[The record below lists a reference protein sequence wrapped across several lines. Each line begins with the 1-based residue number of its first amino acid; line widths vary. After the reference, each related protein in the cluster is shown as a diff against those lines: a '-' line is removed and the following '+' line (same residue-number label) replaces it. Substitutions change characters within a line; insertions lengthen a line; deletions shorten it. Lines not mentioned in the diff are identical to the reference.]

1 MPNVF
6 AKGAGR
12 LIPKAGLGT
21 KEMKQKNKGRVT
33 IPTDV
38 DVVPQTIAL
47 VEKWGADAI
56 RDCDGTDYPAELR
69 SVDAKVYATYYTTR
83 KDNDWANAHPEE
95 VQQMYIMTAF
105 HNAVEPELSIH
116 LMDHLYPDMLKVN
129 SRDDIKR
136 WWEVIDRTTG
146 QVVPTSDWD
155 YSEQTGDVT
164 IRNATPFHDYT
175 VSFLCYIMWDPVHMY
190 NAVTNGWDTSKR
202 QITFDVRQPL
212 TREFTMKRLRKFIEE
227 HPYVDVIRFTTFFH
241 QFTLIFDE
249 LAREKF
255 VDWYGY
261 SASVSPYI
269 LEQFEKEVGYSF
281 RAEYIIDQG
290 YMNNQYRVPSK
301 EFKDFQ
307 AFQRRE
313 VAKLAKEM
321 VDITHEMGKEAM
333 MFLGDHW
340 IGTEPFM
347 DEFKTIGLD
356 AVVGSVGNG
365 STLRLI
371 SDIDGVKYTEGRFLP
386 YFFPDTF
393 HEGGDPVKEAK
404 VNWVTARRAI
414 LRKPVD
420 RIGYG
425 GYLKLALEFPDFID
439 YVRSVCDEFRTLY
452 DNVHGTTPHC
462 VKTVA
467 VLNSWG
473 KMRAW
478 GNHMVHHALYQ
489 KQNYSYAGIIE
500 ALSGA
505 PFDVRFISFDDIRND
520 SSVLEDVDVII
531 NVGDADTAH
540 SGGCNWVDET
550 IITAIKK
557 FIYNG
562 GGFIGV
568 GEPSAYQW
576 EGRYFQLANVLGVE
590 LERGFNLNTDKY
602 NWQEHDHFILA
613 DCTKEVDF
621 GEGKKNVFALDGTT
635 ILKQKDKEVQMAVTQ
650 FGKGRTVYISGL
662 PYSFENSRILYRS
675 IIWAARDEENLHKW
689 YSTNFNVE
697 VHAYVKNGKYCV
709 VNNTYEP
716 QSTTVY
722 TGDGSSFTLDLAA
735 NEIRWYQIG

>member
-1 MPNVF
+1 MSE
-6 AKGAGR
+6 KLR
-12 LIPKAGLGT
+12 
-21 KEMKQKNKGRVT
+21 GRVT

-38 DVVPQTIAL
+38 DVVPETLEL
-47 VEKWGADAI
+47 VKRWGADAI

-69 SVDAKVYATYYTTR
+69 DVDAKVYSTYYTTR
-83 KDNDWANAHPEE
+83 KDNAWAKANPDEI
-95 VQQMYIMTAF
+95 QQMYIMTSF
-105 HNAVEPELSIH
+105 HTAVEAELSIH

-129 SRDDIKR
+129 SYDDIRR

-146 QVVPTSDWD
+146 EVVPVEEWD
-155 YSEQTGDVT
+155 YSEETGDVT
-164 IRNATPFHDYT
+164 IHNAKKFHDYT
-175 VSFLCYIMWDPVHMY
+175 VSFLAYIMWDPVHMY
-190 NAVTNGWDTSKR
+190 NAVINDWQGVEK
-202 QITFDVRQPL
+202 QITFDVRQPK
-212 TREFTMKRLRKFIEE
+212 TKEFTMKRLRKYIEDNP
-227 HPYVDVIRFTTFFH
+227 HIDVIRYTTFFH

-249 LAREKF
+249 LAREKY

-269 LEQFEKEVGYSF
+269 LEQFEQEVGYKF
-281 RAEYIIDQG
+281 RPEYIIDQG
-290 YMNNQYRVPSK
+290 YMNNQYRIPSK

-340 IGTEPFM
+340 IGMEPFM
-347 DEFKTIGLD
+347 DEFKSVGLD

-371 SDIDGVKYTEGRFLP
+371 SDIPNVKYTEGRFLP

-414 LRKPVD
+414 LRKPID

-425 GYLKLALEFPDFID
+425 GYLKLALDFPEFID
-439 YVRSVCDEFRTLY
+439 YVESVCDEFRTLY
-452 DNVHGTTPHC
+452 ENIKGTTPYC

-489 KQNYSYAGIIE
+489 KQNYSYAGIVE

-505 PFDVRFISFDDIRND
+505 PFDVRFISFDDIKND
-520 SSVLEDVDVII
+520 PKVLNDIDVII
-531 NVGDADTAH
+531 NVGGAYTAH
-540 SGGCNWVDET
+540 SGGSAWADET
-550 IITAIKK
+550 IVTAVKE

-568 GEPSAYQW
+568 GEPTAYQW
-576 EGRYFQLANVLGVE
+576 EGRYFQLANALGVE
-590 LERGFNLNTDKY
+590 KENGFNLNTDK
-602 NWQEHDHFILA
+602 
-613 DCTKEVDF
+613 
-621 GEGKKNVFALDGTT
+621 
-635 ILKQKDKEVQMAVTQ
+635 
-650 FGKGRTVYISGL
+650 
-662 PYSFENSRILYRS
+662 
-675 IIWAARDEENLHKW
+675 
-689 YSTNFNVE
+689 
-697 VHAYVKNGKYCV
+697 
-709 VNNTYEP
+709 
-716 QSTTVY
+716 
-722 TGDGSSFTLDLAA
+722 
-735 NEIRWYQIG
+735 